1 VRSAFPLPPSVNKE
15 AAPTREGDP
24 FDRLP
29 ADLQVI
35 RLWLDMRLWEHWD
48 RAKSSPDSLR
58 SWRKEFL
65 LELAETDA
73 GGQETAARKASC
85 NGSFERPNRDRIRAP
100 VSQWCRPSP

>member
-1 VRSAFPLPPSVNKE
+1 MRSAFPLPPSVNKE

-48 RAKSSPDSLR
+48 RVKSIPGLSAVVAERVPAGVGGDRRGRAGNRR
-58 SWRKEFL
+58 SEGFL
-65 LELAETDA
+65 
-73 GGQETAARKASC
+73 
-85 NGSFERPNRDRIRAP
+85 
-100 VSQWCRPSP
+100 